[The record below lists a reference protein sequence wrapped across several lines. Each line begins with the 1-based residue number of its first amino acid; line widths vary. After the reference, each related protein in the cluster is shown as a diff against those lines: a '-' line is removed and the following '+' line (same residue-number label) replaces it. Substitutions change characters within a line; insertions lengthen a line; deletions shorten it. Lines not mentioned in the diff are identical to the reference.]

1 MSGFKAKLR
10 RAVNEE
16 GFKWTETLEAISEEI
31 ELLACDI
38 RALRSSDS
46 SPAAPPPDG
55 NRPEK
60 LDSSPAVPQPA
71 ATDAKRTFMSS
82 WILRRNRVKGSDW
95 NGSCCPAC
103 DGSRRIW
110 FQNFHDWT
118 CICASP
124 EKKAWWDD
132 TNAVDE
138 DWLNELVW
146 RWSVDAKKYP
156 GIPSSSPAAPQ
167 PAAPTAGWLT
177 ERERRAVAYFAQ
189 VCRDDLVPDEWT
201 DNAGVMLSILARAGS
216 PPVERPILRIAH
228 LPSIN
233 LLGTGI
239 EYDLGRCRARDLIVQ
254 SLLDAGYR
262 VEIPGYGIR
271 EPEASAPF
279 PVVRYFEKS
288 PE

>member
-16 GFKWTETLEAISEEI
+16 GFKWTGTLEAISEEI

-46 SPAAPPPDG
+46 CPAAPQLAAPPP
-55 NRPEK
+55 
-60 LDSSPAVPQPA
+60 
-71 ATDAKRTFMSS
+71 
-82 WILRRNRVKGSDW
+82 
-95 NGSCCPAC
+95 
-103 DGSRRIW
+103 
-110 FQNFHDWT
+110 
-118 CICASP
+118 
-124 EKKAWWDD
+124 
-132 TNAVDE
+132 
-138 DWLNELVW
+138 
-146 RWSVDAKKYP
+146 
-156 GIPSSSPAAPQ
+156 
-167 PAAPTAGWLT
+167 GWLT
-177 ERERRAVAYFAQ
+177 DRERRAVAYFAQ

-201 DNAGVMLSILARAGS
+201 DNAGVLLSILARAGS

-228 LPSIN
+228 LPSMD

-239 EYDLGRCRARDLIVQ
+239 EYDLGRRRARDMIVQ

-279 PVVRYFEKS
+279 PVVRYLEKS